1 MLIIFPSLAV
11 TMSQKC
17 VYFVGPGSTG
27 KTTLAKALVEKCTS
41 PTFMLSEVARTV
53 LSELKYTADDISNDS
68 TKCYVLQK
76 AILQEQCHR
85 ERELL
90 KMQKMF
96 ISDRCAIDPIVY
108 AQFYIKD
115 EKLDLLKSDEWFEM
129 KLRYQNEK
137 RSLIVLI
144 EPNEAFLKDDGIR
157 KMPID
162 LNDWKLF
169 YQTYMKFMIDQDIP
183 FNIIPSNV
191 TDISDRMDLV
201 IGWMEH

>member
-1 MLIIFPSLAV
+1 
-11 TMSQKC
+11 MSQKC

-27 KTTLAKALVEKCTS
+27 KTTLARALSEKCTL

-53 LSELKYTADDISNDS
+53 LCKLNYTADDISNDNA
-68 TKCYVLQK
+68 KCYVLQN
-76 AILQEQCHR
+76 AILLEQCHQ

-90 KMQKMF
+90 KMKKMF

-115 EKLDLLKSDEWFEM
+115 EKVELLKSVEWFEM
-129 KLRYQNEK
+129 KLRYQNAK

-144 EPNEAFLKDDGIR
+144 EPNEAFLTDDGIR

-162 LNDWKLF
+162 LDDWKLF
-169 YQTYMKFMIDQDIP
+169 YQTYLKFMVDQDIP
-183 FNIIPSNV
+183 FRIIPSHV

-201 IGWMEH
+201 IGWMEN